1 MVLVSLTQVTV
12 TLVFAFITRLV
23 QLYKPR
29 YPRFFQFACVR
40 VRARMR
46 ANCTH
51 QKHLNTFKSVLT

>member
-40 VRARMR
+40 MCARARAHAR
-46 ANCTH
+46 
-51 QKHLNTFKSVLT
+51 

>member
-40 VRARMR
+40 VCARAR
-46 ANCTH
+46 ACALIAHIQNI
-51 QKHLNTFKSVLT
+51 